1 MQLDIVVVGPLED
14 PPVLE
19 AAIEGLVARPRR
31 RLHPQIP
38 RRVAV
43 VVGALDLVRVP
54 HVAVVGL
61 DAFAW
66 KKVARKAVQK
76 DLDVRPGA
84 GGVGPLHPDK
94 IPLEDVDA
102 ELVAERGLSC
112 LLAGTEGV
120 PFLGNS
126 LLLDPEVGSVDC
138 HETIVKLI
146 VDETALE
153 VNLWFRERA
162 TKMRGR
168 VRFRLVKKRREKK
181 TYHVV
186 C

>member
-1 MQLDIVVVGPLED
+1 VAVGPLKD

-19 AAIEGLVARPRR
+19 AAVEGLVARPRR
-31 RLHPQIP
+31 RLHPEIP

-43 VVGALDLVRVP
+43 VVGALDLVGVP

-61 DAFAW
+61 DAFTW
-66 KKVARKAVQK
+66 QKVAREAVQK

-84 GGVGPLHPDK
+84 GGVGPLHPDE

-112 LLAGTEGV
+112 VLVGTEGV
-120 PFLGNS
+120 PFLGDS
-126 LLLDPEVGSVDC
+126 LLLDSEVGSVDC
-138 HETIVKLI
+138 HETIVKL
-146 VDETALE
+146 VFDETALE

-162 TKMRGR
+162 TTMRGGGENN
-168 VRFRLVKKRREKK
+168 FRDGTTSKKHLPLRPQG
-181 TYHVV
+181 